1 MRYFMINHLKRA
13 YRFISARAALRIV
26 LQTLVSIILI
36 AALVVLAQRSNMLE
50 SLQMLQPSALILGG
64 VLQLIAFTINGRRW
78 QILLENFGIHE
89 RLVTLTELYFI
100 GMFFSIF
107 LPTGTGGD
115 AVRMYDVARRSGK
128 PAQAVVATLQERVA
142 GLGISLLIGLV
153 ATSYYLSLLPAQ
165 ARIWIILIQACGAF
179 GIILL
184 LYPTLLFT
192 VVRQVVRRYGERPAF
207 IRFATHPFTQ
217 RIIGTIRPI
226 VEAPALPAHKL
237 AELLGIAT
245 TATLLGM
252 ASYYVIGQSLQIPIN
267 IMAYCLIVPLV
278 WIIRM
283 VPVSLNGLGLT
294 EGSFVFL
301 MGLFAVPEGKAL
313 ALALAALG
321 IQTCC
326 ALFGGL
332 LLAIRVARGTWTSPH
347 QVAQPTA
354 GRRCE
359 YR

>member
-1 MRYFMINHLKRA
+1 MIRYLKRA
-13 YRFISARAALRIV
+13 YAFIRARAALRIV
-26 LQTLVSIILI
+26 LQALVSIILI
-36 AALVVLAQRSNMLE
+36 AALVVLAQRSNLTE
-50 SLQMLQPSALILGG
+50 SLQLLQPSALILGG
-64 VLQLIAFTINGRRW
+64 LLQLIAFTINGRRW
-78 QILLENFGIHE
+78 QILLENFDIHE
-89 RLVTLTELYFI
+89 RLSTLTELYFI

-115 AVRMYDVARRSGK
+115 AVRMYDVARRSGR
-128 PAQAVVATLQERVA
+128 PAQAVVATFQERLA
-142 GLGISLLIGLV
+142 GLGISLLIGLA
-153 ATSYYLSLLPAQ
+153 ATFYYLPILPAQ
-165 ARIWIILIQACGAF
+165 ARIWIIIIQACGAF
-179 GIILL
+179 AIALL
-184 LYPTLLFT
+184 LYPTLLFA
-192 VVRQVVRRYGERPAF
+192 VVRPILQRFGDRPAF
-207 IRFATHPFTQ
+207 IRFTGRAITQ
-217 RIIGTIRPI
+217 RIIGAIRPI

-252 ASYYVIGQSLQIPIN
+252 GSYYVIGQSLQIPIS
-267 IMAYCLIVPLV
+267 IIGYCLIVPLV

-326 ALFGGL
+326 ALLGGL
-332 LLAIRVARGTWTSPH
+332 LLAIRVARGTWTSPR
-347 QVAQPTA
+347 QAAQPTEGKA
-354 GRRCE
+354 L
-359 YR
+359 